1 MHFLPYHDAALEIE
15 EIQRNRGTIFV
26 VLHWPR
32 RTADWER
39 SGAQFLPFWGW
50 MKTKSWK
57 MSGGGRGQ
65 QVGTVRLTVIACA
78 GYSHLSRKTI
88 LLFTS
93 VQILMVVC
101 CWLCSTAE
109 LALDGDNSCTIHVW
123 FTHVAWNQCL
133 IVAARQHLHWLG
145 LSSFRWSLT
154 VCSNQLKTERCDMCQ
169 WTMWILVD
177 FAGWLRSSV
186 PYSLFDWVVC

>member
-1 MHFLPYHDAALEIE
+1 MDPCAVWWIIFWNNRGGSARPGYLRTPHIMIVIMVSCIFAYLADPHTLKFASFWHIRHFQCISSLIMTQHLKSKKS
-15 EIQRNRGTIFV
+15 IQRNRGTILV

-32 RTADWER
+32 RADDWER
-39 SGAQFLPFWGW
+39 SGPQFLPVLGW

-65 QVGTVRLTVIACA
+65 QVGTVRLTVIAFA

-88 LLFTS
+88 LLFTL

-123 FTHVAWNQCL
+123 FTHVAWT
-133 IVAARQHLHWLG
+133 
-145 LSSFRWSLT
+145 SFS
-154 VCSNQLKTERCDMCQ
+154 
-169 WTMWILVD
+169 
-177 FAGWLRSSV
+177 
-186 PYSLFDWVVC
+186 